1 MTSLHIETV
10 SQTANPLDVLEALF
24 TENEWPFE
32 RAGEDELVVET
43 TGGWCDYR
51 LYFAWRDD
59 MHALHFSCAFDT
71 RIPPE
76 KRRAVHDLLAMIN
89 ERLWMGHFDL
99 SSQDATPMFRHAV
112 PTRGARALSVE
123 QLEDLMDIALAECER
138 FYPAF
143 QFVLWGGYA
152 PEEAVAAALIDT
164 QGEA

>member
-1 MTSLHIETV
+1 MNALQFCVQMNQEIEENNLP
-10 SQTANPLDVLEALF
+10 TAQKAILQL
-24 TENEWPFE
+24 NE
-32 RAGEDELVVET
+32 D
-43 TGGWCDYR
+43 
-51 LYFAWRDD
+51 
-59 MHALHFSCAFDT
+59 
-71 RIPPE
+71 
-76 KRRAVHDLLAMIN
+76 
-89 ERLWMGHFDL
+89 LWMGHFDL